1 MPEYNAPLRDMR
13 FLLNDVFDAPALWQR
28 LPRLAERIDAD
39 TADAILEEAAKVT
52 GGLLAPLNRSGD
64 EEGAQWQDGAVR
76 TPAGF
81 REAYAT
87 YAEGGWVGLTGNPAH
102 GGMGMPKMLAVQF
115 EEMMYAANAS
125 FSLYSTLSAGACLA
139 LDAHGSEEL
148 KNRYLPNMYAGT
160 WAGSMCLT
168 EPHAGTDLGII
179 RTKAEPQ
186 ADGSYRISGTKIF
199 ITGGEQDL
207 TENIIH
213 LVLAKLPDA
222 PAGPKGISLFLVP
235 KVLVNA
241 DGSLGEKN
249 SLGCG
254 SIEHKMGIKASA
266 TCVMN
271 FDGATGFLIGPPNKG
286 LECMFTFMNSARIG
300 TAIQG
305 VATAELAYQGALA
318 YARERR
324 SMRALS
330 GTKEPDQVADSL
342 MHHGDVRRMLL
353 TQKAIA
359 EGGRALVYLATQ
371 YADRMIQGILS
382 NDDAE
387 YERWD
392 DKLGFLTP
400 ILKGCLTELGLE
412 SANLGMQVFG
422 GHGYIREHGMEQIVR
437 DARIATLYEGTTG
450 IQALDLLGRKVLGSQ
465 GKLLRG
471 FTKLVHQLCQAQ
483 AEHPQLKGQVA
494 QLAALNA
501 QWGELTQQV
510 GLAAMKNADEVGA
523 ASVDYLMFSGYVT
536 LAYFWLRIA
545 LVAREKLDAG
555 SGEAAFYE
563 AKLATADFYFS
574 RLLPRTAAHAAA
586 IQAGAAGLM
595 SLSAEQFSL

>member
-222 PAGPKGISLFLVP
+222 PAGSRGISLFLVP
-235 KVLVNA
+235 KFLVGDDGALGARNA
-241 DGSLGEKN
+241 VH
-249 SLGCG
+249 CG

-271 FDGATGFLIGPPNKG
+271 FDGASGWLVSEVNKG
-286 LECMFTFMNSARIG
+286 LAAMFTMMNYERLSIG
-300 TAIQG
+300 IQG
-305 VATAELAYQGALA
+305 IGCAEMSYQSAVA
-318 YARERR
+318 YARERLQ
-324 SMRALS
+324 SRAPT
-330 GTKEPDQVADSL
+330 GPVARDKAADPIIV
-342 MHHGDVRRMLL
+342 HPDVRRMLL
-353 TQKAIA
+353 TMKALT
-359 EGGRALVYLATQ
+359 EGGRAFSTYVGQQLDLAKYAEDQEERSQAEALVAL
-371 YADRMIQGILS
+371 
-382 NDDAE
+382 
-387 YERWD
+387 
-392 DKLGFLTP
+392 LTP
-400 ILKGCLTELGLE
+400 VAKAFFTDTGLE
-412 SANLGMQVFG
+412 SCVLGQQVFG
-422 GHGYIREHGMEQIVR
+422 GHGYIREWGQEQLVR
-437 DARIATLYEGTTG
+437 DVRIAQIYEGTNG
-450 IQALDLLGRKVLGSQ
+450 IQALDLMGRKVVANGGLFLSIFSREVRAFAAGANAELAEFVTP
-465 GKLLRG
+465 LL
-471 FTKLVHQLCQAQ
+471 T
-483 AEHPQLKGQVA
+483 
-494 QLAALNA
+494 ALDLLDN
-501 QWGELTQQV
+501 LTQGIV
-510 GLAAMKNADEVGA
+510 ARAGNDPREIGA
-523 ASVDYLMFSGYVT
+523 ASVEYLHLFGYT
-536 LAYFWLRIA
+536 AYAYLWARMAAAALRQ
-545 LVAREKLDAG
+545 READPSFHDG
-555 SGEAAFYE
+555 
-563 AKLATADFYFS
+563 KLATARFYFA
-574 RLLPRTAAHAAA
+574 RLLPRVHSLAAA
-586 IQAGAAGLM
+586 VEAGSESLYGLE
-595 SLSAEQFSL
+595 AEQF

>member
-1 MPEYNAPLRDMR
+1 MADYKAPLRDMR
-13 FLLNDVFDAPALWQR
+13 FVLNEVFEVSRLWAQLPAL
-28 LPRLAERIDAD
+28 AEVVDAE
-39 TADAILEEAAKVT
+39 TAAAILEEAGKVT
-52 GGLLAPLNRSGD
+52 AGTIAPLNRPGD
-64 EEGAQWQDGAVR
+64 EEGCQWDAGAVR

-81 REAYAT
+81 PEAYRT
-87 YAEGGWVGLTGNPAH
+87 YAEGGWVGVGGDPAY
-102 GGMGMPKMLAVQF
+102 GGMGMPKVISAQVEELVNSANLSFGLYPML
-115 EEMMYAANAS
+115 
-125 FSLYSTLSAGACLA
+125 TAGACLA
-139 LDAHGSEEL
+139 LNAHASDEL
-148 KNRYLPNMYAGT
+148 KDKYLPNMYAGI

-179 RTKAEPQ
+179 RTRAEPQ
-186 ADGSYRISGTKIF
+186 ADGSYKISGTKIF
-199 ITGGEQDL
+199 ITGGEHDL

-271 FDGATGFLIGPPNKG
+271 FDGASGWLVGEVNKG
-286 LECMFTFMNSARIG
+286 LAAMFTMMNYERLSIG
-300 TAIQG
+300 IQG
-305 VATAELAYQGALA
+305 IGCAEMSYQGAVA
-318 YARERR
+318 YARERLQ
-324 SMRALS
+324 SRAPT
-330 GTKEPDQVADSL
+330 GPVARDKAADPIIV
-342 MHHGDVRRMLL
+342 HPDVRRMLL
-353 TQKAIA
+353 TMKALT
-359 EGGRALVYLATQ
+359 EGGRAFSTYVGQQLDLAKYAEDQEERSQAEALVAL
-371 YADRMIQGILS
+371 
-382 NDDAE
+382 
-387 YERWD
+387 
-392 DKLGFLTP
+392 LTP
-400 ILKGCLTELGLE
+400 VAKAFFTDTGLE
-412 SANLGMQVFG
+412 SCVLGQQVFG
-422 GHGYIREHGMEQIVR
+422 GHGYIREWGQEQLVR
-437 DARIATLYEGTTG
+437 DVRIAQIYEGTNG

-471 FTKLVHQLCQAQ
+471 FTKRVHQLCQAQ

-574 RLLPRTAAHAAA
+574 RLLPRSAAHAAA

-595 SLSAEQFSL
+595 RLSAEQFSL